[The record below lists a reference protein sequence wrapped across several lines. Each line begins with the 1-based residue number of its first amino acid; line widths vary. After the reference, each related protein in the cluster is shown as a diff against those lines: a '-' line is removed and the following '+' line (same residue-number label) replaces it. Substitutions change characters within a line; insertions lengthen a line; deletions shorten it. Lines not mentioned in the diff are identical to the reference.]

1 MMNTSVIPSVAKDPA
16 VSRSHR
22 SVVSGRATARSF
34 AALRTTA
41 LAVLAACVVWA
52 DTAAAQPALKE
63 TALFAD
69 KVKAGQMPPVEQ
81 RVPSAPL
88 VVTEFAGKDG
98 PGKQGGEITM
108 LMATPR
114 DVRMMVVYG
123 YSRLVGF
130 NHKFEL
136 KPDLLE
142 SVDVQEGR
150 IFTLKLRPG
159 HKWSDG
165 HPFTTEDFRYY
176 WEDVANNPELSPVGP
191 SIEMMVDGKPP
202 QIDIIDATTIRYTWH
217 RPNPGFLE
225 SLARP
230 APLFIFQPAHYLK
243 KYHKKYA
250 DPAFLEKTLKE
261 AGPRGWAPLHNRLDD
276 MYRNENPDLPTLESF
291 VMKTRPPS
299 QRFVFERNPY
309 FHRVDGQG
317 TQLPYIDRIVMNIAS
332 AQLISLKA
340 GSGESDLQARYLKFA
355 DYTFLRKG
363 AKQFGFEVKLWETA
377 LGSNIA
383 IFPSL
388 TVKDPMYRALFREP
402 NFRRALSM
410 AIDRDEINEL
420 LYIGLAQPSQNTVR
434 PQSPLYRPEYATR
447 WAKFDIK
454 EANRLLD
461 KLELKLPDGKTGNI
475 RRRDE
480 KGVRIMPDGRPLHI
494 LLEMDGQVSEEADV
508 LQLVADT
515 WKRVGIKLHVR
526 ARDRQD
532 LRARLYSGET
542 QMTIDNGFE
551 NGVASATSNPAE
563 FACLTQPTRWCSAWG
578 QYRDT
583 YGKSGEPIDL
593 ATVRRM
599 NELAGKWELTT
610 DPKEQEMIWREL
622 LQLHADFVFTI
633 GIVTGVQQP
642 VVTSPRLRNVPDKG
656 IYNWIP
662 GAHFGIYRIDSFWLD
677 GAR

>member
-1 MMNTSVIPSVAKDPA
+1 
-16 VSRSHR
+16 
-22 SVVSGRATARSF
+22 
-34 AALRTTA
+34 
-41 LAVLAACVVWA
+41 
-52 DTAAAQPALKE
+52 
-63 TALFAD
+63 
-69 KVKAGQMPPVEQ
+69 
-81 RVPSAPL
+81 
-88 VVTEFAGKDG
+88 
-98 PGKQGGEITM
+98 
-108 LMATPR
+108 
-114 DVRMMVVYG
+114 MMVVYG

-136 KPDLLE
+136 KPDILE
-142 SVDVQEGR
+142 SVNVEEGR

-176 WEDVANNPELSPVGP
+176 WEDVANNPDLSPVGP

-202 QIDIIDATTIRYTWH
+202 KIDIIDATTIRYTWH

-230 APLFIFQPAHYLK
+230 APLFIYRPAHYLK

-261 AGPRGWAPLHNRLDD
+261 FGPRGWAPLHNRLDD

-309 FHRVDGQG
+309 YHRIDGHG

-340 GSGESDLQARYLKFA
+340 GSGESDLQARYLKFS

-363 AKQFGFEVKLWETA
+363 AKQFGFEVKLWDTA
-377 LGSNIA
+377 LGSNVA

-388 TVKDPMYRALFREP
+388 TVKDPVYRALFREAD
-402 NFRRALSM
+402 FRRALSM

-420 LYIGLAQPSQNTVR
+420 LYVGLAQPSQNTVR
-434 PQSPLYRPEYATR
+434 PQSPLYRPEYASK

-461 KLELKLPDGKTGNI
+461 KVEIKLPDGKMGNI
-475 RRRDE
+475 RRRDDQ
-480 KGVRIMPDGRPLHI
+480 GIRILPDGRPLHI
-494 LLEMDGQVSEEADV
+494 LLEMSGEVAEESDV

-515 WKRVGIKLHVR
+515 WKRVGIKLHLR

-532 LRARLYSGET
+532 LRYRLYSGET
-542 QMTIDNGFE
+542 QMTVDNGFE
-551 NGVASATSNPAE
+551 NGVASATSSPAE
-563 FACLTQPTRWCSAWG
+563 FACLTQPTKWCSAWG

-583 YGKSGEPIDL
+583 YGKSGEPIDMPS
-593 ATVRRM
+593 VQRM
-599 NELAGKWELTT
+599 NELAEKWEMSS
-610 DPKEQEMIWREL
+610 DPKEQEKIWQEL
-622 LQLHADFVFTI
+622 LQIHADQVFTI
-633 GIVTGVQQP
+633 GIVSGVQQP
-642 VVTSPRLRNVPDKG
+642 VVMSPRLRNVPDKG
-656 IYNWIP
+656 VYNWIP
-662 GAHFGIYRIDSFWLD
+662 GAHFGVYRLDSFWLE

>member
-1 MMNTSVIPSVAKDPA
+1 MMKRWAITLIC
-16 VSRSHR
+16 
-22 SVVSGRATARSF
+22 
-34 AALRTTA
+34 
-41 LAVLAACVVWA
+41 AVLWA
-52 DTAAAQPALKE
+52 GVAMAQPVPKE
-63 TALFAD
+63 SALFAD

-81 RVPSAPL
+81 RLPSAPL
-88 VVTEFAGKDG
+88 VVTEFAGKHG

-136 KPDLLE
+136 KPDILE

-202 QIDIIDATTIRYTWH
+202 QIEIIDATTIKYTWH

-230 APLFIFQPAHYLK
+230 APLFIFRPAHYLK
-243 KYHKKYA
+243 KFHKKYA
-250 DPAFLEKTLKE
+250 DPAFLEKALKE
-261 AGPRGWAPLHNRLDD
+261 SGPRGWAPLHNRLDD

-309 FHRVDGQG
+309 YHRVDGQG
-317 TQLPYIDRIVMNIAS
+317 TQLPYLDRIVMNIAS
-332 AQLISLKA
+332 SQLISLKA
-340 GSGESDLQARYLKFA
+340 GSGESDLQARYLKFS

-363 AKQFGFEVKLWETA
+363 AKQFGFEVKLWDTA

-410 AIDRDEINEL
+410 AIDREEINEL
-420 LYIGLAQPSQNTVR
+420 LYVGLAQPAQNTVR
-434 PQSPLYRPEYATR
+434 PQSPLYRPEYASKWT
-447 WAKFDIK
+447 KYDIK

-461 KLELKLPDGKTGNI
+461 KIELKLPDGKTGNI
-475 RRRDE
+475 RRRDD
-480 KGVRIMPDGRPLHI
+480 KGIRIMPDGRPLNI

-515 WKRVGIKLHVR
+515 WKRAGIKLHVR

-563 FACLTQPTRWCSAWG
+563 FACLSQPTRWCSAWG

-593 ATVRRM
+593 ASVQRM
-599 NELAGKWELTT
+599 NELAGKWETT
-610 DPKEQEMIWREL
+610 ADPKEQERIWQEL
-622 LQLHADFVFTI
+622 LRLHADMVFTI
-633 GIVTGVQQP
+633 GIVSGVQQP
-642 VVTSPRLRNVPDKG
+642 VVVSPRLRNVPDKG
-656 IYNWIP
+656 VYNWIP
-662 GAHFGIYRIDSFWLD
+662 GAHFGIYRLDSFWLE